1 MESLR
6 TESRSLPSSL
16 LSGTRREVVLLLR
29 AGPKTVRSMAEVLDL
44 TRNAIRSQL
53 SKLERDGLVKVV
65 ARRPTKR
72 KPEHVYGLTEDA
84 EQLFPKSYDAVLNAL
99 LSVLA
104 EERDSTEM
112 NQLLGEVGR
121 RLAWIYKPHQLEESP
136 VDRIERARHAL
147 QDMGGLPNVRKN
159 GDTVH
164 LEGVSCPIASIV
176 EAHGKRACD
185 LARALLEELTELPVE
200 RSCEVES
207 GCANCRFTIQLSKEY
222 RRRWT

>member
-1 MESLR
+1 MESLK
-6 TESRSLPSSL
+6 TEYQSLPSSL

-29 AGPKTVRSMAEVLDL
+29 AGPKTVRAMAEVLSL
-44 TRNAIRSQL
+44 TRNAVRSQL

-65 ARRPTKR
+65 ARRPTER
-72 KPEHVYGLTEDA
+72 KPEYVYGLTDDA
-84 EQLFPKSYDAVLNAL
+84 EQLFPKAYDAVLNAL

-104 EERDSTEM
+104 EEQDSKEM
-112 NQLLGEVGR
+112 NQLLDEVGR

-136 VDRIERARHAL
+136 VDRIERARHTL

-176 EAHGKRACD
+176 EAHGEGACD
-185 LARALLEELTELPVE
+185 LARALLEELIELPVE
-200 RSCEVES
+200 RRCEIDG
-207 GCANCRFTIQLSKEY
+207 GCTNCRFSIHLSTE
-222 RRRWT
+222 